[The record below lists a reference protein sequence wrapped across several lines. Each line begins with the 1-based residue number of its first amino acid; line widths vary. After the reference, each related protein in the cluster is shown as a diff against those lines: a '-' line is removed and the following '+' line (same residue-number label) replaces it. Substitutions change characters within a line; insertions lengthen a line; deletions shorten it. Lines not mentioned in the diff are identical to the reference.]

1 MVSGFA
7 IPLLGLLAASN
18 RIGETRA
25 PFLPLAV
32 ERLEQPL
39 DDARV
44 GDWVAYRIDAGPTR
58 QGHWR
63 VAVVGEEQDAR
74 GRPAFWL
81 EIEFGSHASL
91 SAPLLQFRMLVA
103 KGTGITSDG
112 VSRLIVVFG
121 HDRAQEVDPS
131 AIGRV
136 LLGARAAETTPE
148 GQNGHSASQGELSV
162 RHGKE
167 LRLLTSAGTVSATPV
182 ELWYQRTLVQRFWIS
197 AEVPVLHLARIELP
211 AAAHSMEASGYG
223 HDAKAR
229 VGEPGS
235 ATPKIRLE
243 RQADAAGGF

>member
-7 IPLLGLLAASN
+7 IPLLGLLAASS
-18 RIGETRA
+18 RTGEARA
-25 PFLPLAV
+25 QVLPLPA
-32 ERLEQPL
+32 EQLEQSL

-44 GDWVAYRIDAGPTR
+44 GDWVAYRIDGGPTR

-63 VAVVGEEQDAR
+63 LAVVGEEHDAY

-103 KGTGITSDG
+103 KGTGISSDG
-112 VSRLIVVFG
+112 VSRLIVALG
-121 HDRAQEVDPS
+121 HDRPQEVDPS
-131 AIGRV
+131 QIGRV
-136 LLGARAAETTPE
+136 LLGASAAETPE
-148 GQNGHSASQGELSV
+148 GQKGHSASQGDLSI

-211 AAAHSMEASGYG
+211 ATAHSMEASGYG

-229 VGEPGS
+229 VSEPDL
-235 ATPKIRLE
+235 ATPKIRWE
-243 RQADAAGGF
+243 RRADAAGGF

>member
-1 MVSGFA
+1 MSVFA
-7 IPLLGLLAASN
+7 TSLLGLLVASN
-18 RIGETRA
+18 RTGDARA
-25 PFLPLAV
+25 HVLPLPV

-44 GDWVAYRIDAGPTR
+44 GDWVAYRIDGGPTR
-58 QGHWR
+58 HGHWR
-63 VAVVGEEQDAR
+63 LAVVGEEQDAR

-81 EIEFGSHASL
+81 EIELGSHASL

-103 KGTGITSDG
+103 KGTGISSDG

-121 HDRAQEVDPS
+121 HDRPQEVDPS

-136 LLGARAAETTPE
+136 LFGGSAAEPIPE
-148 GQNGHSASQGELSV
+148 GQNGHSASQGDLIV

-167 LRLLTSAGTVSATPV
+167 LRLLTLAGTVSATPV

-211 AAAHSMEASGYG
+211 ATAHSMEASGYG
-223 HDAKAR
+223 HDAKSR
-229 VGEPGS
+229 VGEPDL
-235 ATPKIRLE
+235 ATPKIRWE
-243 RQADAAGGF
+243 QRADAAGGF